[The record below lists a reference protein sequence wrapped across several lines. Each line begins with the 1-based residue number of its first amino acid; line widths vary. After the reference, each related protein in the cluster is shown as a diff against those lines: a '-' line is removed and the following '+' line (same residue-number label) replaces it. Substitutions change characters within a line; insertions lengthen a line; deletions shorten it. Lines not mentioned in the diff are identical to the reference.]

1 MGEHLFSFIK
11 SEDEEL
17 AVLGEHI
24 EKRLYSDTQSV
35 ISKSRIFVERII
47 NMTFEKEELN
57 VQMYPTLIDRIH
69 KLDRAGILTD
79 YVIERL
85 HWLRKAGN
93 KASHDAEIPKVED
106 AVKAH
111 RFLFDIAVWF
121 MEIYDYTFEA
131 PEYHLPYQN
140 EQSIDPNQINQL
152 VNQTIKE
159 TIGHAVEEKLSHLQS
174 QQQNEK
180 HSAPKLEDNQ
190 PKPEPVQ
197 SDEEGFKPLAYF
209 RNKGYEVVD
218 KRSKG
223 GTVWVIGEWED
234 RNDFFDLRK
243 HKFYFRFSKKG
254 SRSTQNRPAW
264 FMLNK
269 SYKGELDNEASSS
282 QHVVTPTGKNSDEN
296 QQPHQSHQKQEQE
309 LEEKVEQNQD
319 IVLLKINAPLEQ
331 VSDQVAV
338 PKHLLN
344 IEINKV
350 LNGRLSDVTNMLG
363 LYKFNEINDDQLRKL
378 FIKHQDTFFSMV
390 TILWMLGVRF
400 SGKLGQ
406 LVKLSEQHP
415 TTFIQVNSDL
425 ESQLSHK
432 LNRYIAD
439 KFKNVGI
446 EKVSDLNMIP
456 VQSIEWL
463 LEQHSAEFN
472 EKMLKSLP
480 IKELSISEGRSGDTS
495 EGSDAKTI
503 TLGNKL
509 LTIPSDLADVKL
521 KIDQFE
527 NCQNVVR
534 KLNEVGIYK
543 INELPNKLD
552 GFHTRLKHV
561 GPKAIEKFWE
571 GLVLLV
577 NGDIEEVEIKKASDE
592 FQGEKVVFENEE
604 LTFCETM
611 RHQLIDSDA
620 GYFNSMPIV
629 LKKFKEVGFYYYK
642 DLPYNLSKVQEIKGV
657 GLNKVKQLFQ
667 ILKEI
672 NDKYIE
678 EEKFEE
684 EIKGLDDQQ
693 LIHFFL
699 NKAKEEI
706 TQVINNPNKQ
716 KQLSLHQLSLKIFEE
731 RFRGFHSGESVT
743 LQSLGDKYGVTRER
757 VRQIAGKTLDKLG
770 NLESRWV
777 EKIVEQAKNKQ
788 YLTNDYFN
796 LDEFVDFILVQIL
809 ESHDLNYKPELNC
822 FTIHSDTEFNELN
835 KQASREINHEFK
847 GRLTTKSEIDDFI
860 ADFAS
865 RHQIGEELVQML
877 FNGYFIHVES
887 LDGYI
892 LSNTNKHDAAQ
903 IVLSQY
909 PDGLDVYKDIDR
921 IADELNKVLPGEFK
935 ADRSTSTLFLT
946 SKDCYLWGR
955 GRYIHKNYVNFDAP
969 ILDDILKQ
977 TEEIV
982 NERGILS
989 VNRLYKDHEEQL
1001 KALNIPNEYALYT
1014 LLRTKE
1020 SDELSFIK
1028 FPKIYP
1034 AGSDRKENS
1043 EIIKDYIRKLGK
1055 PIPVKDLKKHFMK
1068 ELGWK
1073 KFTIEFAISND
1084 YEIFSCDWGII
1095 TVAELDP
1102 AVNQDKL
1109 KTIHD
1114 KIARNLKEQDVVH
1127 INKFYV
1133 DYESLCRSMNID
1145 NALYLYNALRY
1156 YFHEELLYFRYPYI
1170 TEFGR
1175 EFDEMTNVKLIES
1188 YVLEEMAEVSREEVA
1203 DWVINE
1209 LGGNDGTVHNVLS
1222 SSNNLLTYTRGKF
1235 GELIHRDVIGWND
1248 EKEKQL
1254 IQVIQDY
1261 TEQFKDDFEKPFINL
1276 DKALDDI
1283 ESQLPELDN
1292 DVLWTSDLIADI
1304 LKRSTQHSFLIIG
1317 SSDKIVINQS
1327 LFNQIGSHT
1336 QFIEYM
1342 LLKHFN
1348 GSAKLSDFRNMLHD
1362 IGYSSK
1368 GILHEVEVDI
1378 KKGQTPLTI
1387 VGNEIVYDESKVNL

>member
-1 MGEHLFSFIK
+1 
-11 SEDEEL
+11 
-17 AVLGEHI
+17 
-24 EKRLYSDTQSV
+24 
-35 ISKSRIFVERII
+35 
-47 NMTFEKEELN
+47 
-57 VQMYPTLIDRIH
+57 
-69 KLDRAGILTD
+69 
-79 YVIERL
+79 
-85 HWLRKAGN
+85 
-93 KASHDAEIPKVED
+93 
-106 AVKAH
+106 
-111 RFLFDIAVWF
+111 
-121 MEIYDYTFEA
+121 
-131 PEYHLPYQN
+131 
-140 EQSIDPNQINQL
+140 
-152 VNQTIKE
+152 
-159 TIGHAVEEKLSHLQS
+159 
-174 QQQNEK
+174 
-180 HSAPKLEDNQ
+180 
-190 PKPEPVQ
+190 
-197 SDEEGFKPLAYF
+197 
-209 RNKGYEVVD
+209 
-218 KRSKG
+218 
-223 GTVWVIGEWED
+223 
-234 RNDFFDLRK
+234 
-243 HKFYFRFSKKG
+243 
-254 SRSTQNRPAW
+254 
-264 FMLNK
+264 
-269 SYKGELDNEASSS
+269 
-282 QHVVTPTGKNSDEN
+282 
-296 QQPHQSHQKQEQE
+296 
-309 LEEKVEQNQD
+309 
-319 IVLLKINAPLEQ
+319 
-331 VSDQVAV
+331 
-338 PKHLLN
+338 
-344 IEINKV
+344 
-350 LNGRLSDVTNMLG
+350 
-363 LYKFNEINDDQLRKL
+363 
-378 FIKHQDTFFSMV
+378 V

-400 SGKLGQ
+400 SNKLAK
-406 LVKLSEQHP
+406 LVKLSEEYP
-415 TTFIQVNSDL
+415 TTFIQINSDL
-425 ESQLSHK
+425 ETQLSDE
-432 LNRYIAD
+432 LNSYIAD
-439 KFKNVGI
+439 KFMNVGI
-446 EKVSDLNMIP
+446 EKVPDLNMIP
-456 VQSIEWL
+456 VESIEWL
-463 LEQHSAEFN
+463 LGNQYKEFK
-472 EKMLKSLP
+472 EKMLESLP
-480 IKELSISEGRSGDTS
+480 VKELSMPEESSDDPS
-495 EGSDAKTI
+495 KGSDEKTI
-503 TLGNKL
+503 SLENNL
-509 LTIPSDLADVKL
+509 LTIPADLADVEL

-534 KLNEVGIYK
+534 KLNAVGIYR

-552 GFHTRLKHV
+552 GFHTKLKHV

-577 NGDIEEVEIKKASDE
+577 NGDVEEVELKKASDE
-592 FQGEKVVFENEE
+592 FQGEKAAFEHEE
-604 LTFCETM
+604 LTFCESM
-611 RHQLIDSDA
+611 KHQLIDSDA

-629 LKKFKEVGFYYYK
+629 LKKFKEVGIYYYK

-672 NDKYIE
+672 NQKYIE
-678 EEKFEE
+678 KEKFEE

-706 TQVINNPNKQ
+706 TQVLNSQNKQ

-731 RFRGFHSGESVT
+731 RFKGFQSGESVT
-743 LQSLGDKYGVTRER
+743 LQNLGDKYGVTRER
-757 VRQIAGKTLDKLG
+757 IRQIASKTLSK
-770 NLESRWV
+770 LESLEPRWV
-777 EKIVEQAKNKQ
+777 ERIVEQAKNKQ
-788 YLTNDYFN
+788 ALKNEYFN
-796 LDEFVDFILVQIL
+796 LDEFVDFVLVKIL
-809 ESHDLNYKPELNC
+809 ENHEVHYKPE
-822 FTIHSDTEFNELN
+822 FDFFMIHSDTEFNELK
-835 KQASREINHEFK
+835 KQASRELNREFK
-847 GRLTTKSEIDDFI
+847 GRLTTKSEIDRFLV
-860 ADFAS
+860 DFAS
-865 RHQIGEELVQML
+865 RHQLGKELVQLL
-877 FNGYFIHVES
+877 FKGHFIHVEA

-903 IVLSQY
+903 IVLSKY

-921 IADELNKVLPGEFK
+921 IAEELNKVIPGEFK

-946 SKDCYLWGR
+946 SKECYLWGR
-955 GRYIHKNYVNFDAP
+955 GRYIHKKYVNFDAP
-969 ILDDILKQ
+969 ILDDILNK

-1001 KALNIPNEYALYT
+1001 KAFSIPNEYALYT

-1020 SDELSFIK
+1020 SEELSFIK

-1043 EIIKDYIRKLGK
+1043 EIIKDYIRKLGN

-1114 KIARNLKEQDVVH
+1114 KIARNLKDQDVVH

-1156 YFHEELLYFRYPYI
+1156 YFHGDLLYFRYPYI

-1261 TEQFKDDFEKPFINL
+1261 TEQFKDDIDKPFINL

-1283 ESQLPELDN
+1283 ERQLPELDN

-1327 LFNQIGSHT
+1327 LFNQIASHT

-1368 GILHEVEVDI
+1368 GILHEVEIDI
-1378 KKGQTPLTI
+1378 KEGQTPLTI
-1387 VGNEIVYDESKVNL
+1387 VGNEIVYNESKVKS